1 MTMKVRALIVLV
13 VVAST
18 MWLAGCGH
26 YTCGTTFGA
35 SSCSSS
41 GGGLNQGTGGTTKG
55 TYLFIADAGGIQG
68 EVLDVSGGK
77 LTANGSVSLP
87 ATNNV
92 PGSWLAI
99 AGEKFLYSAYPNIGF
114 IYGFSI
120 SGSGT
125 LTSISSVNPLLAAYL
140 IGNLP
145 AGTQGII
152 SNPAGTLLFVADP
165 SNELVYIYQIG
176 TDGSLTPTG
185 VPLALPPGFQ
195 PYNLAVDGLGKYL
208 YVSNLVG
215 GNTTE
220 VAAYSISNLA
230 PVNGSPFT
238 LAIQQ
243 MQGEASGT
251 YMVGVASTLNSGDH
265 NVYLMAI
272 DQASGALIA
281 PPTAK
286 STSGSPEAVAVQP
299 SAGGTLV
306 YTFPFPGITSGQVE
320 GFQISSGA
328 LNTIAG
334 SPFAVSG
341 DFGQFDQ
348 NGKYLFVVE
357 DSGSAT
363 AVMSAYDVSASSTLA
378 TPVATVGWADGAWAP
393 TDVQ

>member
-1 MTMKVRALIVLV
+1 MKVRALIVLV
-13 VVAST
+13 LIAST

-35 SSCSSS
+35 SSCDAG

-55 TYLFIADAGGIQG
+55 TYLFIADAGGITG

-77 LTANGSVSLP
+77 LTANGSVTIQ
-87 ATNNV
+87 ATGNV
-92 PGSWLAI
+92 PGTYLTI
-99 AGEKFLYSAYPNIGF
+99 AGEKFLYSAYPDIGS

-120 SGSGT
+120 GGTGS
-125 LTSISSVNPLLAAYL
+125 LTALATVNPFIASSLFN
-140 IGNLP
+140 NLP
-145 AGTQGII
+145 AGMQGMIT
-152 SNPAGTLLFVADP
+152 NPAGTLLFLTDP
-165 SNELVYIYQIG
+165 LGQRVYVYQIG
-176 TDGSLTPTG
+176 TDGTLSTASNSPI
-185 VPLALPPGFQ
+185 VLPPGFQ

-208 YVSNLVG
+208 YVSNYVG
-215 GNTTE
+215 GDSTE
-220 VAAYSISNLA
+220 VAAYTINSLTA
-230 PVNGSPFT
+230 VNGSPFT
-238 LAIQQ
+238 LGIQQ

-272 DQASGALIA
+272 DQASGALLT

-286 STSGSPEAVAVQP
+286 GTSGSPEAVAVQP

-306 YTFPFPGITSGQVE
+306 YTFPFPGVTSGQVE

-328 LNTIAG
+328 LTTVAG

-357 DSGSAT
+357 GSQTQT
-363 AVMSAYDVSASSTLA
+363 ASMSVYDVSASSTLSTA
-378 TPVATVGWADGAWAP
+378 VANVGWADGAWAP

>member
-1 MTMKVRALIVLV
+1 MTMKVRALSVLV
-13 VVAST
+13 LVAST

-26 YTCGTTFGA
+26 YVCGTTFGA
-35 SSCSSS
+35 SSCDAG
-41 GGGLNQGTGGTTKG
+41 GGGLNQGNGGTTKG

-68 EVLDVSGGK
+68 EVLDVAGK
-77 LTANGSVSLP
+77 KLSANGSVTIQ
-87 ATNNV
+87 ATGNV
-92 PGSWLAI
+92 PGSYLAI
-99 AGEKFLYSAYPNIGF
+99 AGEKFLYSVYPDIGS

-125 LTSISSVNPLLAAYL
+125 LTALANVNPFLATFL
-140 IGNLP
+140 FNNVP
-145 AGTQGII
+145 AGMQGMIA
-152 SNPAGTLLFVADP
+152 NPAGTLLFLADP
-165 SNELVYIYQIG
+165 LGEKVWVYQIG
-176 TDGSLTPTG
+176 TDGTLTPTG
-185 VPLALPPGFQ
+185 APLGLPPGFQ
-195 PYNLAVDGLGKYL
+195 PYNLATDGLGKYL
-208 YVSNLVG
+208 YVSNYVG

-220 VAAYSISNLA
+220 VAAYSISSLSA
-230 PVNGSPFT
+230 IGTPST

-243 MQGEASGT
+243 MQGEATGT
-251 YMVGVASTLNSGDH
+251 YMVGVSSTLNSGDQ
-265 NVYLMAI
+265 NVYIMAI
-272 DQASGALIA
+272 DQASGALIT
-281 PPTAK
+281 PPTAH
-286 STSGSPEAVAVQP
+286 STSSSPEAVAVQP
-299 SAGGTLV
+299 SAGGNLV
-306 YTFPFPGITSGQVE
+306 YTFPFPGLTSGQVE

-363 AVMSAYDVSASSTLA
+363 AIMSAYDVSASSTLA